1 LTKPSRS
8 IERRLLLIQLVATIV
23 VSGFLAAAVALLV
36 RAEVGRL
43 LDQQL
48 EEVARTVIRH
58 AQDMHPHGPDE
69 PTLRLAV
76 QMWDANW
83 RLLWRSGTELPMP
96 ERTPLGLSTW
106 PGDAVRPAARV
117 YTLRSAGNIVQVA
130 HPLSVRDNV
139 AADEAIDVLL
149 VSLASLVILS
159 AIITLTVRRSLRP
172 LRTLDAELA
181 RRGAQSMAS
190 IDLPDA
196 PQELRRPLA
205 TLNQLLDRLARGLQ
219 THRQFVSDAA
229 HELRTP
235 LAAIRLQAG
244 NVASART
251 LAERDAA
258 VLQLMRGIDRAQHL
272 VQQLLTLARFE
283 PGATGMLHE
292 SVDLHAV
299 AQSCLV
305 DLVSVASTKNIEL
318 GLAGASGMWLDGD
331 PHALRVLLDNLVGN
345 AIKYSPAG
353 TTVDVALARQA
364 GGRIALSVR
373 DQGPGIPVAARQ
385 RVFDRFYRHAHPGEM
400 GSGLGLAIVAE
411 IAQAH
416 GASVDLRQ
424 GPQGLGLE
432 VEVVF
437 ASAEADR
444 TPAASAPSVAVAP
457 P

>member
-1 LTKPSRS
+1 
-8 IERRLLLIQLVATIV
+8 
-23 VSGFLAAAVALLV
+23 
-36 RAEVGRL
+36 
-43 LDQQL
+43 
-48 EEVARTVIRH
+48 
-58 AQDMHPHGPDE
+58 
-69 PTLRLAV
+69 
-76 QMWDANW
+76 
-83 RLLWRSGTELPMP
+83 
-96 ERTPLGLSTW
+96 
-106 PGDAVRPAARV
+106 V